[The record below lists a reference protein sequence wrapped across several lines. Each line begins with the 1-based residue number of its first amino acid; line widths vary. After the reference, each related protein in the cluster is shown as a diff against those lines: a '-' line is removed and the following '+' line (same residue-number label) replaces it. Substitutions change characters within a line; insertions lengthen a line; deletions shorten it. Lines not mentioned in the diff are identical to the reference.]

1 MFNVQFE
8 IDPKV
13 ERPNTQISK
22 EIISSVLKGEG
33 KSEADIL
40 VIFTKDKIL
49 TDLKKKFFDKE
60 HLTDVIAFRM
70 NAYENNKIEGE
81 IYISIPQV
89 EKNAKE
95 FDQSFSKELAR
106 IIIHGS
112 LHLLNYDD
120 KTTDEKNKMTEKE
133 NLYLEKCNWVGL
145 F

>member
-1 MFNVQFE
+1 MDLHE
-8 IDPKV
+8 IP
-13 ERPNTQISK
+13 
-22 EIISSVLKGEG
+22 
-33 KSEADIL
+33 
-40 VIFTKDKIL
+40 
-49 TDLKKKFFDKE
+49 KKFQYITVDSNFVNGTNNTFSLDLNLESNLHVEDMTKV
-60 HLTDVIAFRM
+60 LGIKMVDFYITQVGAQVGAGTPFTATD
-70 NAYENNKIEGE
+70 KIEGE

-95 FDQSFSKELAR
+95 FGQSFSKELAR

-133 NLYLEKCNWVGL
+133 NLYLEKCNCGGL